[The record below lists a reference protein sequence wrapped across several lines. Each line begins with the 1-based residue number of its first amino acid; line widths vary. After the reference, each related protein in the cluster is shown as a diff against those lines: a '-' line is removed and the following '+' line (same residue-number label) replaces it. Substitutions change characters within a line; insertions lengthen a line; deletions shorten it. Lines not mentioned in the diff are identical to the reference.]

1 MAIACVED
9 FRHQARRRLPR
20 FLFDYVDGGSY
31 AEETL
36 RRNVSDL
43 QRLAL
48 RQRVMRDV
56 SDVRT
61 STVLLGREVSMPV
74 ALAPIG
80 LAGLYARRGEVQ
92 AARAAEAA
100 GVPFILSASACCA
113 IEEVAASVSKP
124 LLFQLYMIKD
134 RAFMADMLGRA
145 RDAGVET
152 LVMTVDLI
160 MHSPRYRDMR
170 STLTGRQTIMD
181 RMRRMVQILS
191 HPVWAWDVG
200 VRGRPHIL
208 GNFAPAMPGGA
219 GLAQFTDW
227 VSRNFDPSITWDDLA
242 WVRHHWPGR
251 LVLKGILD
259 REDAL
264 RAVDVGAGSI
274 IVSNHGGRQLDG
286 APSAIRALPHVAD
299 AVAGRMEILMDGG
312 IRSGIDVLRAL
323 ASGADGVLLGR
334 AWAFALAADGQQGVA
349 QMLQLLHHEL
359 SVAMALTGHSRVA
372 DIGGDALLPDTSL
385 L

>member
-1 MAIACVED
+1 
-9 FRHQARRRLPR
+9 
-20 FLFDYVDGGSY
+20 
-31 AEETL
+31 
-36 RRNVSDL
+36 VSGVKTDT
-43 QRLAL
+43 
-48 RQRVMRDV
+48 VM
-56 SDVRT
+56 
-61 STVLLGREVSMPV
+61 LGREVSMPV
-74 ALAPIG
+74 ALAPVG

-100 GVPFILSASACCA
+100 DIPFILSASACCA
-113 IEEVAASVSKP
+113 IEEVAASVQKP

-145 RDAGVET
+145 RSAGVET

-160 MHSPRYRDMR
+160 MHSPRYRDIR

-181 RMRRMVQILS
+181 RMRRMGQILF
-191 HPVWAWDVG
+191 HPGWAWDVG

-242 WVRHHWPGR
+242 WVRAHWPGR
-251 LVLKGILD
+251 LALKGILD

-264 RAVDVGAGSI
+264 RALDVGAQSI

-286 APSAIRALPHVAD
+286 APSAIRALPHVAA
-299 AVAGRMEILMDGG
+299 AVGGRIEILMDGG
-312 IRSGIDVLRAL
+312 IRSGIDLLRAL

-334 AWAFALAADGQQGVA
+334 AWAFALAAAGQGGVA
-349 QMLQLLHHEL
+349 QMLQLLRHEF

-372 DIGGDALLPDTSL
+372 EVGRGALLPDAPQL
-385 L
+385 